1 MQQINHL
8 NLDKN
13 WVEINDSSRGVYGAN
28 SQTKTLNSN
37 KKLSLCD
44 CSDSYTFE
52 RNYDNYW
59 SSNRCISKTS
69 R

>member
-13 WVEINDSSRGVYGAN
+13 WVEINDGLRGVYGAN

-37 KKLSLCD
+37 KK
-44 CSDSYTFE
+44 
-52 RNYDNYW
+52 
-59 SSNRCISKTS
+59 
-69 R
+69 

>member
-13 WVEINDSSRGVYGAN
+13 WVEINDGSRGVYGAN

-37 KKLSLCD
+37 KK
-44 CSDSYTFE
+44 
-52 RNYDNYW
+52 
-59 SSNRCISKTS
+59 
-69 R
+69 